1 MSRNKWVFPVLLAV
15 LLVSTPLFAEEKFEQ
30 PVILTS
36 AGQSVDV
43 KLAGVLLTRLEIEH
57 TVVLEATSAE
67 LEGFKTLLV
76 VPGYSSKGLGA
87 AGVSRDDEMARVDE
101 LLAGASESGLKV
113 LTLHLGGKARRGV
126 QSDDFNAKATSQSDL
141 AIVVAQGDEDGFFTN
156 LCQEDKVP
164 LIIVDVMADAMG
176 PLGEAFAE

>member
-1 MSRNKWVFPVLLAV
+1 MYRARVTFTM
-15 LLVSTPLFAEEKFEQ
+15 LLVVLAFAAVSHAGEQFEQ

-43 KLAGVLLTRLEIEH
+43 KLAGVLFTRLGIEH
-57 TVVLEATSAE
+57 TVSLEATSKD

-101 LLAGASESGLKV
+101 LLAGASKANVRV
-113 LTLHLGGKARRGV
+113 LALHLGGKARRGA
-126 QSDDFNAKATSQSDL
+126 QSDDFNAMVVSNADL
-141 AIVVAQGDEDGFFTN
+141 AIVVAQGDEDGFFTK
-156 LCQEDKVP
+156 LCQEGEVP
-164 LIIVDVMADAMG
+164 LTIVDLMADAMK
-176 PLGEAFAE
+176 PLGEVFSE

>member
-1 MSRNKWVFPVLLAV
+1 MSRNKVLLSVLLAV
-15 LLVSTPLFAEEKFEQ
+15 LFISTPLFAEEKFEQ

-43 KLAGVLLTRLEIEH
+43 KLAGVLMTRLEIEH
-57 TVVLEATSAE
+57 TVMLEATAAS

-87 AGVSRDDEMARVDE
+87 AGVSREDEMARVDE
-101 LLAGASESGLKV
+101 LLAGASAAGVKV
-113 LTLHLGGKARRGV
+113 VALHLGGKARRGV
-126 QSDDFNAKATSQSDL
+126 QSDDFNAKVTSAADL
-141 AIVVAQGDEDGFFTN
+141 AIVVAQGDEDGFFTD
-156 LCQEDKVP
+156 LCKKDEIP
-164 LIIVDVMADAMG
+164 LEIVDVMADAMK